1 MSWGLE
7 PFVVGDSGRDSREC
21 VDRSLVAQEV
31 AAKRNAIV
39 NPDSN
44 GITKHSYTSG
54 CHQEL

>member
-1 MSWGLE
+1 
-7 PFVVGDSGRDSREC
+7 VVGDSGWDSREC
-21 VDRSLVAQEV
+21 VDWSLVAQEV